1 MTEMTLTWLA
11 GVKLLIAALIGLLY
25 SLAGRGVGIKRRLY
39 LPIILAVNW
48 IVFMFLMGKFSL
60 MLLGAILLSIPLYYL
75 TMSVFSYGA
84 DSWIR
89 KLIGR
94 IPQQFIVGGVH
105 GASAIL
111 VAIVTGSWGVY
122 SLCVLCPMV
131 TLGALGGWADGD
143 LNASYKEAV
152 CGISIFLCPLFMV

>member
-25 SLAGRGVGIKRRLY
+25 SLAGRGVGIKRRLH

-94 IPQQFIVGGVH
+94 VPQQFLTGACHGG
-105 GASAIL
+105 SCIL
-111 VAIVTGSWGVY
+111 VACVTGLWGLY
-122 SLCVLCPMV
+122 SLSVLLPFLV
-131 TLGALGGWADGD
+131 LGFLGGIFDQDAPAAW
-143 LNASYKEAV
+143 KEGLTGLA
-152 CGISIFLCPLFMV
+152 IFLCPLFLI